1 MFMLNAKALGMKSC
15 VTIIGIFPWENM
27 IIYKANYCTLL
38 LVFFRLQKF
47 NSLGHPCFTSRFP
60 RIGELILFFSFFFPR
75 NHCLEL
81 EMELLFFIFKVM
93 GVFGELSRGKT
104 YCV

>member
-60 RIGELILFFSFFFPR
+60 RIGELILFFFFFFPKKPLPR
-75 NHCLEL
+75 VGN
-81 EMELLFFIFKVM
+81 
-93 GVFGELSRGKT
+93 GVVVFYFQSNGRFW
-104 YCV
+104 